1 MKKTLKDIIQSF
13 VYSGK
18 NFLNSTH
25 FATLAITFTVAGAV
39 LFFANIT
46 PASLPTPPELP
57 ELEESVAKQ
66 LATAELAEIVE
77 TQALNRPSEPLW
89 PESYTHIEG
98 ELRSG
103 DTLND
108 ALRRAQINGSDRSRI
123 INALDG
129 LLDFRSLRPRDRFT
143 AVLDDDNAVVEYRYQ
158 SGPLNVYLVRRIDDH
173 RFQAEKMSVT
183 LERQTKKI
191 SGRIESSL
199 FAAFQIHGEQA
210 RLIYSFAEIFASRMD
225 FNVEIRKG
233 DHFQLVFEK
242 YYRDDEFVGYGP
254 ILYARYEQSRGEV
267 LEAIRYTPEDG
278 KASYFDPDGREL
290 GASFLRSPVPMARV
304 TSGFNRRRM
313 HPILNEVRPHL
324 AVDLA
329 APTGTPVMATAD
341 GRVVFRSRDGGNGN
355 MVILEHSNGYRSYYA
370 HLSGFKRGMKVGDRV
385 RQRDIIGYVGATGLA
400 TGPHVCYRIRHNG
413 EFINPMAMRFTPRSE
428 LAGEAL
434 ARFQAHLGDLV
445 QLADNL
451 GKKEQA
457 VRVSRITVDPDQGLT
472 LL

>member
-1 MKKTLKDIIQSF
+1 MKKYIKDAVQSIIHT
-13 VYSGK
+13 GK
-18 NFLNSTH
+18 IFLNSGH
-25 FATLAITFTVAGAV
+25 FSTIVITVAISGTA

-46 PASLPTPPELP
+46 PASLPTPVALP
-57 ELEESVAKQ
+57 EFEEAVADH
-66 LATAELAEIVE
+66 LATESPETAAPPALA
-77 TQALNRPSEPLW
+77 QPPEPLW
-89 PESYTHIEG
+89 PENYNRIEG

-108 ALRRAQINGSDRSRI
+108 ALRRAQINGNDRTGI
-123 INALDG
+123 IRALDG
-129 LLDFRSLRPRDRFT
+129 LLDFRSLRPRDHFT
-143 AVLDDDNAVVEYRYQ
+143 AVLDDDDAVVEYRYH
-158 SGPLNVYLVRRIDDH
+158 SGPLDIYLVSRTDDDQ
-173 RFQAEKMSVT
+173 FQAEKMSVI

-191 SGRIESSL
+191 SGRIKSSL
-199 FAAFQIHGEQA
+199 FAAFQSHGEQA
-210 RLIYSFAEIFASRMD
+210 RLIYGFAEIFASRMD

-233 DHFQLVFEK
+233 DRFQLVFEK

-254 ILYARYEQSRGEV
+254 ILYARYEQTGGDV
-267 LEAIRYTPEDG
+267 LEAFRYTPEDG
-278 KASYFDPDGREL
+278 LASYFDRDGREL

-313 HPILNEVRPHL
+313 HPILNQVRPHL

-341 GRVVFRSRDGGNGN
+341 GRVIFRSRDGGNGN

-370 HLSGFKRGMKVGDRV
+370 HLSGFKRGMKVGERV

-413 EFINPMAMRFTPRSE
+413 EYINPMAMRFTPRSE
-428 LAGEAL
+428 LEGEAL
-434 ARFQAHLGDLV
+434 IRFQDHRRKLI
-445 QLADNL
+445 QLADSL
-451 GKKEQA
+451 GEKEQA
-457 VRVSRITVDPDQGLT
+457 VLVGRITVDPDQGLT